1 MTARLTRT
9 LLALLAL
16 AALSVIAAGCG
27 LLGRQPQ
34 PTPIAPVELA
44 LVTYDME
51 GSWSHAEKSLLEQFG
66 ALHPHVTFRRAPY
79 LQMPADYLAQPP
91 SPDLMV
97 MTAGYP
103 LTRAVEQGQL
113 VDLTDIWEQSGLLEQ
128 YPAGFQ
134 ALSAADGKQFFLPIG
149 YTWSA
154 IYYNRTVFDQYG
166 LQPPATWSEFTEL
179 CDTLLANGITPL
191 SLAGSDVWLSGLWL
205 DYLDLRLNGG
215 DFHRQLLNGEISYT
229 GDRVVSVLELWSW
242 MLQQGYFTEHS
253 ERLSAT
259 DSLMAVITDQVGVAY
274 VDKAAMT
281 LTSPSWLG
289 YLPSTLLQDL
299 DFFPFPVIDPSVP
312 PAEVLTAYGY
322 MVPVNAEHRDVAL
335 AFVEFVA
342 SAEAQSAMAQQ
353 ISANAPDLAP
363 AHRPAEGVQL
373 SETTQRGI
381 DIMAGAQDI
390 TPLYVLGVP
399 ESMWGRV
406 DTAIDRFLRWPD
418 EVDAFALALEQARQN
433 AEDAGEFIVPE

>member
-1 MTARLTRT
+1 MTARLTRM

-16 AALSVIAAGCG
+16 AALSALTAGCG
-27 LLGRQPQ
+27 LLGRQSE

-51 GSWSHAEKSLLEQFG
+51 GSWSHAEKSLLEQFS
-66 ALHPHVTFRRAPY
+66 ALHPHVTFQRAPY
-79 LQMPADYLAQPP
+79 VQMPADYLAQPP

-103 LTRAVEQGQL
+103 LARAIEQGQL

-134 ALSAADGKQFFLPIG
+134 ALSAANGKQFLLPIG

-154 IYYNRTVFDQYG
+154 IYYNRAVFDQYG

-191 SLAGSDVWLSGLWL
+191 SLAGDDVWLSGLWL
-205 DYLDLRLNGG
+205 DYLDMRLNGG
-215 DFHRQLLNGEISYT
+215 EFHRQLLNGEIPYT
-229 GDRVVSVLELWSW
+229 DERVVSVVELWSW
-242 MLQQGYFTEHS
+242 MLQQGYFTQHS
-253 ERLSAT
+253 ERLDAT
-259 DSLMAVITDQVGVAY
+259 DSLMAIITDQIGIGY

-289 YLPSTLLQDL
+289 YLPPTLLQDL

-322 MVPVNAEHRDVAL
+322 MVPLNAEHRDVAL
-335 AFVEFVA
+335 TFVEFAA
-342 SAEAQSAMAQQ
+342 SAEAQSVMAQQ

-363 AHRPAEGVQL
+363 AQSPGDGAQL
-373 SETTQRGI
+373 SEVTQRGI
-381 DIMAGAQDI
+381 DLMAGAQDV

-406 DTAIDRFLRWPD
+406 DNAVDRFLRSPD
-418 EVDAFALALEQARQN
+418 EIEAFALALEQARQA
-433 AEDAGEFIVPE
+433 AEDAGEFIVPQ

>member
-1 MTARLTRT
+1 MTVRLTRM

-16 AALSVIAAGCG
+16 AALGALTAGCG
-27 LLGRQPQ
+27 FLGGRPE

-51 GSWSHAEKSLLEQFG
+51 GSWSHAEKSLLEQFS
-66 ALHPHVTFRRAPY
+66 ALHPHVTFQRAPY
-79 LQMPADYLAQPP
+79 VQMPADYLAQPP

-103 LTRAVEQGQL
+103 LARAIEQGQL

-134 ALSAADGKQFFLPIG
+134 ALSAANGKQFLLPIG

-154 IYYNRTVFDQYG
+154 IYYNRAVFDQYG

-191 SLAGSDVWLSGLWL
+191 SLAGDDVWLSGLWL
-205 DYLDLRLNGG
+205 DYLDMRLNGG
-215 DFHRQLLNGEISYT
+215 EFHRQLLNGEIPYT
-229 GDRVVSVLELWSW
+229 DERVVSVVELWSW
-242 MLQQGYFTEHS
+242 MLQQGYFTQHS
-253 ERLSAT
+253 ERLDAT
-259 DSLMAVITDQVGVAY
+259 DSLMAIITDQIGIGY

-289 YLPSTLLQDL
+289 YLPPTLLQDL

-322 MVPVNAEHRDVAL
+322 MVPLNAEHRDVAL
-335 AFVEFVA
+335 TFVEFAA
-342 SAEAQSAMAQQ
+342 SAEAQSVMAQQ

-363 AHRPAEGVQL
+363 AQSPGDGAQL
-373 SETTQRGI
+373 SEVTQRGI
-381 DIMAGAQDI
+381 DLMAGAQDV

-406 DTAIDRFLRWPD
+406 DNAVDRFLRSPD
-418 EVDAFALALEQARQN
+418 EIEAFALTLEQARQA
-433 AEDAGEFIVPE
+433 AEDAGEFIIPQ